1 MVKSDFS
8 PLPPAEAIRF
18 FQKKRYKFGFDWRD
32 VWKEEHA
39 VAFTVAK
46 AMQIDILQDIRAA
59 LQDALE
65 NGTTFDQFKKDLIPV
80 LQKKGWWGKREM
92 PDPKTGLTEKVTLGT
107 PRRLGII
114 YDTNIRTAYAA
125 GEWAAIEENAKDAP
139 YLRYVCVLDERTRAQ
154 HRQWHDLILRYDDPF
169 WATHYPPNGWKCRCS
184 VIQYSDNDLNRRGF
198 VPSKSPQIRYT
209 EWENKRTGK
218 IEQIPEG
225 IAPGFDYN
233 VGKARYRAFTPEPD
247 GNPPQTF
254 QNRAAEL
261 PPLPEA
267 SPMPE
272 NSVLPEGLSEEEY
285 ARAFL
290 SEFGAD
296 IGKSVVYTD
305 VVKEPLVIDE
315 GLFIDK
321 KSGKYKLN
329 KDKRKKYMKLLAASI
344 KDPDEIWMIWAK
356 TQAGKYILKRRYI
369 KIYEAENGSHCL
381 TVFDKDEDKWTGQTT
396 FSPRAEDP
404 KTSRDKYIQKYRD
417 GFLAYKKRASR

>member
-1 MVKSDFS
+1 
-8 PLPPAEAIRF
+8 
-18 FQKKRYKFGFDWRD
+18 
-32 VWKEEHA
+32 
-39 VAFTVAK
+39 
-46 AMQIDILQDIRAA
+46 
-59 LQDALE
+59 
-65 NGTTFDQFKKDLIPV
+65 
-80 LQKKGWWGKREM
+80 M

-254 QNRAAEL
+254 QNRVAEL

-267 SPMPE
+267 SPMPK

-396 FSPRAEDP
+396 FTPKAERS
-404 KTSRDKYIQKYRD
+404 KGKRDEYLNNLRD
-417 GFLAYKKRASR
+417 GFLAYKK